1 MKPIKSVAGKPN
13 GEVAPVDIEAD
24 SVLPKPRLPTAS
36 PPMTS
41 TAPTAPAA
49 TPERPGSR
57 PAVPPA
63 ERLTRFFRAVIPWQT
78 SRRHSPF
85 ETLARAHRGVH
96 ARPNLPLLHRAHA
109 VAHRLHD
116 GQVRRS
122 GEPFITHP
130 IAVAT
135 ILADL
140 GMDTTTLAAA
150 LLHDTV
156 EDTSYTLSRLREDF
170 GDEVAHLVDGVT
182 KLDKVFFG
190 ESAEVETIRKMII
203 AAGRDVRVLVIKLAD
218 RLHNMRTLKFKS
230 RASQLRTA
238 RATRDVLVPLA
249 DRLGIH
255 VFKRELE
262 DLVLATLEPDAYQ
275 KIDKY
280 LTDREDRSTTLL
292 MVISRLRNALRNHRV
307 TASITERPRH
317 HWSIY
322 TDMRKSPV
330 AEPYDPLRLVVH
342 VSGPPTDCYAALGAV
357 HEVYRP
363 APGRFKDFIAA
374 PKFNLYQSLHTT
386 VIGPDSEPLEVLLR
400 TAEMHQVAE
409 YGIVAHYRKSDNVT
423 PGTRGGEL
431 QWLRRLLD
439 WQSETIEASEFLASL
454 RCDLAYGQIQ
464 VFTPRGDQLSLPS
477 EATPVDV
484 AYSLSTTTGDRLIGA
499 YVNGRLA
506 PVTATLED
514 GDVVEII
521 TACGAYYP
529 GPSRQWLES
538 TKTATAKIQINQ
550 WFAGRDGAD
559 GAALAKKIAEGRLA
573 IGLALRQHERALGD
587 DTPVVT
593 LARRL
598 GYPDADALFVAVTEC
613 RLSAEDVAERLIAS
627 VDQT

>member
-1 MKPIKSVAGKPN
+1 M
-13 GEVAPVDIEAD
+13 DIEAD
-24 SVLPKPRLPTAS
+24 SVLPNPAGLPVTSDHVPEAFDQSRHRPEPSGDRLA
-36 PPMTS
+36 
-41 TAPTAPAA
+41 
-49 TPERPGSR
+49 
-57 PAVPPA
+57 
-63 ERLTRFFRAVIPWQT
+63 RLVRAVIPWQN
-78 SRRHSPF
+78 RRQSPF
-85 ETLARAHRGVH
+85 EALVRTHRTVH
-96 ARPNLPLLHRAHA
+96 ARPDLPLLHRAHA
-109 VAHRLHD
+109 VAHRMHD

-135 ILADL
+135 ILAEL
-140 GMDTTTLAAA
+140 GMDTTTVAAA

-156 EDTSYTLSRLREDF
+156 EDTSYTLGKLREDF
-170 GDEVAHLVDGVT
+170 GSEVSHLVDGVT

-230 RASQLRTA
+230 RPSQLRTA

-262 DLVLATLEPDAYQ
+262 DLVLATLEPEAYTR
-275 KIDKY
+275 INGY
-280 LTDREDRSTTLL
+280 LTQRPDRNSEIIA
-292 MVISRLRNALRNHRV
+292 VIGQLKHALRAQRV
-307 TASITERPRH
+307 TARITERPRH

-322 TDMRKSPV
+322 TDMCESPV
-330 AEPYDPLRLVVH
+330 PEPYDPPRLLVH

-357 HEVYRP
+357 HAVYRP
-363 APGRFKDFIAA
+363 TPGRFKDFIAA

-400 TAEMHQVAE
+400 TEEMHQIAE
-409 YGIVAHYRKSDNVT
+409 YGIVAHYRRGDNVT
-423 PGTRGGEL
+423 SGARGGEL
-431 QWLRRLLD
+431 GWLRRLLD
-439 WQSETIEASEFLASL
+439 WQSEATGASEFLASL

-464 VFTPRGDQLSLPS
+464 VFTTRGDQLSLPAD
-477 EATPVDV
+477 ATPVDV
-484 AYSLSTTTGDRLIGA
+484 AYAVATTTGDRLIGA

-506 PVTATLED
+506 PVTAHLDD

-521 TACGAYYP
+521 TASGDDYP
-529 GPSRQWLES
+529 GPSREWLET
-538 TKTATAKIQINQ
+538 TKSATAQIQINQ

-559 GAALAKKIAEGRLA
+559 GAALAKKIAAGRLA
-573 IGLALRQHERALGD
+573 VGLALRQHERALGD

-598 GYPDADALFVAVTEC
+598 GYPDADALFVAITDC
-613 RLSAEDVAERLIAS
+613 RLSADEVAERLIAS